1 MSGLDCFLDG
11 FRLILA
17 PGLRR
22 YFIVP
27 TVVNVLVLTSLLAVT
42 YAYLGVWVDL
52 IMGWFPDWMS
62 LLYWLVWFFAFIVVL
77 VLIVFCFTFIA
88 NIISSPFNAL
98 LSIKVEEHLTG
109 RAPVSEVSLWL
120 VLPRSLGREI
130 SKLLYVLPRLAGLLL
145 VTVIPLLNLFAPVLW
160 LLFGA
165 WMMTVQYSD
174 YGADNSDVSFK
185 GLRERLGRRR
195 FQGILFGLPAY
206 LLLTIPGINLV
217 LMPAGVAGGTRFWIE
232 HLKN

>member
-1 MSGLDCFLDG
+1 M
-11 FRLILA
+11 
-17 PGLRR
+17 
-22 YFIVP
+22 P
-27 TVVNVLVLTSLLAVT
+27 TLVNVLVLTSLLAVT

-130 SKLLYVLPRLAGLLL
+130 SKLLYVFLIWA
-145 VTVIPLLNLFAPVLW
+145 VA
-160 LLFGA
+160 A
-165 WMMTVQYSD
+165 
-174 YGADNSDVSFK
+174 
-185 GLRERLGRRR
+185 
-195 FQGILFGLPAY
+195 
-206 LLLTIPGINLV
+206 LV
-217 LMPAGVAGGTRFWIE
+217 LSLIKIIRNQQIS
-232 HLKN
+232 